1 MSTTTDVRTLTTD
14 LTTRSSDDNG
24 MTVEGYAMLYDQPSV
39 PMPFVEY
46 IDRGALDNVDLSKVL
61 LLYGHDLNSVL
72 ARSDAEN
79 LQLRA
84 DDKGL
89 WFRATLPDTTLG
101 RDTYTNVAN
110 GNLKGCS
117 VGFKIGDD
125 KWLQGNDGQVIHHIR
140 SFDQLIEIS
149 ITPIPAYTETS
160 VDVQRSLEAFMK
172 GENEEVKIDYN
183 KVKIDY
189 GTLAD
194 AVADKLEQRSA
205 EQADVETT
213 DETDKQDVE
222 KPEEPQKE
230 EKPEEQ
236 PADDSDSA
244 EKDAKPAEK
253 PAEKVEKRSEPHAS
267 IVTTDEKMK
276 EGTEMRE
283 LHGANESAKD
293 QFAHFLKTGEITRD
307 NTTGGIGLS
316 KGQVLIPQDIL
327 PAEHEQHQ
335 FPRLGNLVRQI
346 AVKHTTGKLPVFQP
360 GSGKLALHTEL
371 QSTAN
376 STSPEIKEILWNLKT
391 YTGRYVFTRE
401 LIDDSDYNWEAE
413 LRSRLTELRDN
424 TEDDLI
430 VTQLT
435 NGVTAVKPTNLIDD
449 LKLILDSKLK
459 PYDSNAASIVL
470 SQSAFAQLDQMK
482 DSEGRPLV
490 QPNVTL
496 GTGNAIL
503 GKTVTVVDDTLFPSA
518 KQGDVNI
525 VVTPLQKAIIK
536 FKSNEITGQFVD
548 TDDIWYKALG
558 IYLREDV
565 VQANKDVINWVSSK
579 ASSTTTPG
587 GEVHGSDQ

>member
-1 MSTTTDVRTLTTD
+1 MPTTTDVRTLTTD
-14 LTTRSSDDNG
+14 LTTRSSDDDG

-79 LQLRA
+79 LQMRA
-84 DDKGL
+84 DNKGL

-125 KWLQGNDGQVIHHIR
+125 KWLQGNDGNVIHHIR

-172 GENEEVKIDYN
+172 GENEVEIDYD
-183 KVKIDY
+183 K
-189 GTLAD
+189 LAD

-213 DETDKQDVE
+213 DETDKQDAETTEEPV
-222 KPEEPQKE
+222 EEPQE
-230 EKPEEQ
+230 DEEEQ
-236 PADDSDSA
+236 SADDSADSDEKPA
-244 EKDAKPAEK
+244 EEPAEK
-253 PAEKVEKRSEPHAS
+253 PAEKVEKRSEPHAE
-267 IVTTDEKMK
+267 IVTTENEELK

-283 LHGANESAKD
+283 LHGANESVKD

-307 NTTGGIGLS
+307 NTSGGIGLS
-316 KGQVLIPQDIL
+316 NGQVLIPQDIL

-401 LIDDSDYNWEAE
+401 LMDDSDYNWEAE
-413 LRSRLTELRDN
+413 LQSRLVELRDN

-435 NGVTAVKPTNLIDD
+435 NGITAVKPTNLIDD

-459 PYDSNAASIVL
+459 PYDSNESSIVL

-503 GKTVTVVDDTLFPSA
+503 GKTVTVVDDTLFPNA
-518 KQGDVNI
+518 TQGDVNI
-525 VVTPLQKAIIK
+525 VVAPLQTAVIK
-536 FKSNEITGQFVD
+536 SRFV
-548 TDDIWYKALG
+548 KL
-558 IYLREDV
+558 
-565 VQANKDVINWVSSK
+565 S
-579 ASSTTTPG
+579 
-587 GEVHGSDQ
+587 

>member
-1 MSTTTDVRTLTTD
+1 MPTTTDVRTLTTD

-172 GENEEVKIDYN
+172 GENEVEIDYD
-183 KVKIDY
+183 K
-189 GTLAD
+189 LAD

-222 KPEEPQKE
+222 PTEEPQKE
-230 EKPEEQ
+230 EQPEEQ

-244 EKDAKPAEK
+244 DDSADEDEK
-253 PAEKVEKRSEPHAS
+253 PAEKIEKRSEPHAS

-316 KGQVLIPQDIL
+316 NGQVLIPQDIL

-413 LRSRLTELRDN
+413 LQARLTELRDN

-496 GTGNAIL
+496 GTGNVIL

-536 FKSNEITGQFVD
+536 FKSNEITGQFLD
-548 TDDIWYKALG
+548 TSDIWYKALG

-565 VQANKDVINWVSSK
+565 VQANKDVINWVSS
-579 ASSTTTPG
+579 TTPG
-587 GEVHGSDQ
+587 K

>member
-1 MSTTTDVRTLTTD
+1 MPTTTDVRTLTTD

-172 GENEEVKIDYN
+172 GENEVEIDYD
-183 KVKIDY
+183 K
-189 GTLAD
+189 LAD
-194 AVADKLEQRSA
+194 VVADKLEKRSA

-213 DETDKQDVE
+213 DEADKQDVE

-244 EKDAKPAEK
+244 DDSAEEDEKPAEK
-253 PAEKVEKRSEPHAS
+253 PAEKVEKRSEPHVS

-293 QFAHFLKTGEITRD
+293 QFAHFLKTGEVTRD

-316 KGQVLIPQDIL
+316 NGQVLIPQDIL

-376 STSPEIKEILWNLKT
+376 STSPEIKEILWNLKA

-401 LIDDSDYNWEAE
+401 LMDDSDYNWEAE
-413 LRSRLTELRDN
+413 LQARLIELRDN

-430 VTQLT
+430 VTKLT
-435 NGVTAVKPTNLIDD
+435 DGVTAVKPTNLIDD

-525 VVTPLQKAIIK
+525 VVAPLRKAVIK

-548 TDDIWYKALG
+548 TNDIWYKALG
-558 IYLREDV
+558 IYMREDV
-565 VQANKDVINWVSSK
+565 VQANKDVINWVSS
-579 ASSTTTPG
+579 TTTTSG
-587 GEVHGSDQ
+587 H

>member
-39 PMPFVEY
+39 PMPFIEY

-72 ARSDAEN
+72 ARSDASN

-125 KWLQGNDGQVIHHIR
+125 QWSQDSNGQVIHHIR
-140 SFDQLIEIS
+140 SFDQLVEIS

-160 VDVQRSLEAFMK
+160 VDVQRSLKAFMK
-172 GENEEVKIDYN
+172 GDNEVEIDYD
-183 KVKIDY
+183 K
-189 GTLAD
+189 LAD

-222 KPEEPQKE
+222 PTEEPQKE

-236 PADDSDSA
+236 LADDSDSA
-244 EKDAKPAEK
+244 DDSAEEDEK

-283 LHGANESAKD
+283 LHGVDESAKD
-293 QFAHFLKTGEITRD
+293 QFAHFLKTGEVTRD
-307 NTTGGIGLS
+307 NTSGGIGLPN
-316 KGQVLIPQDIL
+316 GQVLIPQDIL

-401 LIDDSDYNWEAE
+401 LMDDSDYNWEAE
-413 LRSRLTELRDN
+413 LQSRLVELRDN

-435 NGVTAVKPTNLIDD
+435 NGITAVKPTNLIDD

-482 DSEGRPLV
+482 DTEGRPLV

-518 KQGDVNI
+518 KQGDINI
-525 VVTPLQKAIIK
+525 VVTPLQKAVIK
-536 FKSNEITGQFVD
+536 FKSNEITGQFLD
-548 TDDIWYKALG
+548 TSDIWYKALG

-565 VQANKDVINWVSSK
+565 VQANKNVINWVSS
-579 ASSTTTPG
+579 TTTTS
-587 GEVHGSDQ
+587 H

>member
-1 MSTTTDVRTLTTD
+1 MPTTTDVRTLTTD

-172 GENEEVKIDYN
+172 GENEEVKIDY
-183 KVKIDY
+183 

-244 EKDAKPAEK
+244 DVSAEKDEK
-253 PAEKVEKRSEPHAS
+253 PAEKIEKRSEPHAS
-267 IVTTDEKMK
+267 IVTTDKRMK

-316 KGQVLIPQDIL
+316 NGQVLIPQDIL

-371 QSTAN
+371 QSTTN
-376 STSPEIKEILWNLKT
+376 STSPEITEILWNLKT

-401 LIDDSDYNWEAE
+401 LLDDSDYNWEAE
-413 LRSRLTELRDN
+413 LQARLIELRDN

-430 VTQLT
+430 VTKLT
-435 NGVTAVKPTNLIDD
+435 AGVTAVKPTNLIDD

-482 DSEGRPLV
+482 DTEGRPLV

-525 VVTPLQKAIIK
+525 VVAPLQKAVIK

-548 TDDIWYKALG
+548 TNDIWYKALG
-558 IYLREDV
+558 IYMREDV
-565 VQANKDVINWVSSK
+565 VQANKGVINWVSS
-579 ASSTTTPG
+579 TTTA
-587 GEVHGSDQ
+587 SK

>member
-1 MSTTTDVRTLTTD
+1 MPTTTDVRTLTTD

-89 WFRATLPDTTLG
+89 WFRAALPDTTLG

-172 GENEEVKIDYN
+172 GENEVEIDYD
-183 KVKIDY
+183 K
-189 GTLAD
+189 LAD
-194 AVADKLEQRSA
+194 AVADKIEQRSA
-205 EQADVETT
+205 EQTDVETT

-236 PADDSDSA
+236 SADDSDSA
-244 EKDAKPAEK
+244 DEDEKPAEK
-253 PAEKVEKRSEPHAS
+253 PAEKVEKRSEPHVS
-267 IVTTDEKMK
+267 IVTTDVKK

-293 QFAHFLKTGEITRD
+293 QFAHFLKTGEVTRD

-316 KGQVLIPQDIL
+316 NGQVLIPQDIL

-413 LRSRLTELRDN
+413 LQARLVELRDN
-424 TEDDLI
+424 TENDLI

-503 GKTVTVVDDTLFPSA
+503 GKAVTVVDDTLFPNA
-518 KQGDVNI
+518 QQGDVNI
-525 VVTPLQKAIIK
+525 VVAPLQKAVIK
-536 FKSNEITGQFVD
+536 FKSNEITGQFLD
-548 TDDIWYKALG
+548 TSDIWYKALG

-565 VQANKDVINWVSSK
+565 VQANKDVINWVSS
-579 ASSTTTPG
+579 TTTTSG
-587 GEVHGSDQ
+587 K

>member
-1 MSTTTDVRTLTTD
+1 MPTTTDVRTLTTD

-172 GENEEVKIDYN
+172 GENEEVEIDYD
-183 KVKIDY
+183 K
-189 GTLAD
+189 LAD

-244 EKDAKPAEK
+244 DDSTDENEKPAEK
-253 PAEKVEKRSEPHAS
+253 PAEKVEKRSEPHVS
-267 IVTTDEKMK
+267 IVTTDVKK

-316 KGQVLIPQDIL
+316 NGQVLIPQDIL

-401 LIDDSDYNWEAE
+401 LMDDSDYNWEAE
-413 LRSRLTELRDN
+413 LQARLTELRDN

-496 GTGNAIL
+496 GTGNVIL

-536 FKSNEITGQFVD
+536 FKSNEITGQFLD
-548 TDDIWYKALG
+548 TSDIWYKALG

-565 VQANKDVINWVSSK
+565 VQANKDVINWVSS
-579 ASSTTTPG
+579 TTPG
-587 GEVHGSDQ
+587 K

>member
-125 KWLQGNDGQVIHHIR
+125 KWLQSNDGKVIHHIR
-140 SFDQLIEIS
+140 SFDQLVEVS

-172 GENEEVKIDYN
+172 GENEVKIDYD
-183 KVKIDY
+183 K
-189 GTLAD
+189 LAD

-222 KPEEPQKE
+222 PTEEPQKE

-236 PADDSDSA
+236 LADDSDSA
-244 EKDAKPAEK
+244 DDSAEEDEK

-267 IVTTDEKMK
+267 IVTTDKKMK

-293 QFAHFLKTGEITRD
+293 QFTHFLKTGEITRD
-307 NTTGGIGLS
+307 NTSGGIGLS
-316 KGQVLIPQDIL
+316 NGQVLIPQDIL

-376 STSPEIKEILWNLKT
+376 STSPEITEILWNLKT

-401 LIDDSDYNWEAE
+401 LMDDSDYNWEAE
-413 LRSRLTELRDN
+413 LQARLIELRDN

-435 NGVTAVKPTNLIDD
+435 NGVTAVKPTNLVDD

-496 GTGNAIL
+496 GTGNSIL
-503 GKTVTVVDDTLFPSA
+503 GKSVTVVDDVLFPSA
-518 KQGDVNI
+518 KQGDINI
-525 VVTPLQKAIIK
+525 IVAPLQKAVIK
-536 FKSNEITGQFVD
+536 FKSNEVTGQFLD
-548 TDDIWYKALG
+548 TSDIWYKALG

-565 VQANKDVINWVSSK
+565 VQANKNVINWVSS
-579 ASSTTTPG
+579 TTTTS
-587 GEVHGSDQ
+587 H

>member
-1 MSTTTDVRTLTTD
+1 MPTTTDIRTLTTN
-14 LTTRSSDDNG
+14 LTTRSNDSDG
-24 MTVEGYAMLYDQPSV
+24 MTVEGYAMLYNQPSV

-72 ARSDAEN
+72 ARSDASN

-125 KWLQGNDGQVIHHIR
+125 KWLQGNDGKVIHHIR

-172 GENEEVKIDYN
+172 GDNEVEIDYD
-183 KVKIDY
+183 K
-189 GTLAD
+189 LAD

-205 EQADVETT
+205 EPADVETA
-213 DETDKQDVE
+213 DEADKQDQDVE

-244 EKDAKPAEK
+244 DVSAEKDEK

-276 EGTEMRE
+276 EGTKMRE

-293 QFAHFLKTGEITRD
+293 QFAHFLKTGEVTRD

-316 KGQVLIPQDIL
+316 NGQVLIPQDIL

-371 QSTAN
+371 QSTTN
-376 STSPEIKEILWNLKT
+376 STSPEITEILWNLKT

-401 LIDDSDYNWEAE
+401 LMDDSDYNWEAE
-413 LRSRLTELRDN
+413 LQSRLIELRDN
-424 TEDDLI
+424 TEDNLI

-435 NGVTAVKPTNLIDD
+435 SGVTAVKPTNLVDD

-496 GTGNAIL
+496 GTGNMIL
-503 GKTVTVVDDTLFPSA
+503 GKTVTVVDDTLFPNA

-525 VVTPLQKAIIK
+525 VVTPLQKAVIK
-536 FKSNEITGQFVD
+536 FKANEITGQFLD
-548 TDDIWYKALG
+548 TSDIWYKALG

-565 VQANKDVINWVSSK
+565 VQANKNVINWVSN
-579 ASSTTTPG
+579 TTTT
-587 GEVHGSDQ
+587 SR

>member
-1 MSTTTDVRTLTTD
+1 
-14 LTTRSSDDNG
+14 
-24 MTVEGYAMLYDQPSV
+24 MLYDQPSV

-172 GENEEVKIDYN
+172 GENEEVEIDYD
-183 KVKIDY
+183 K
-189 GTLAD
+189 LAD

-222 KPEEPQKE
+222 PTEEPQKE

-244 EKDAKPAEK
+244 EDSADEDEKPAEK
-253 PAEKVEKRSEPHAS
+253 PAEKVEKRSEPHVS
-267 IVTTDEKMK
+267 IVTTDVKK

-293 QFAHFLKTGEITRD
+293 QFAHFLKTGEVTRD

-316 KGQVLIPQDIL
+316 NGQVLIPQDIL

-413 LRSRLTELRDN
+413 LQARLVELRDN

-496 GTGNAIL
+496 GTGNVIL

-536 FKSNEITGQFVD
+536 FKSNEITGQFID

-565 VQANKDVINWVSSK
+565 VQANKDVINWVSS
-579 ASSTTTPG
+579 TTTSG
-587 GEVHGSDQ
+587 K

>member
-1 MSTTTDVRTLTTD
+1 MPTTTDVRTLTTD

-79 LQLRA
+79 LQLRV

-101 RDTYTNVAN
+101 RDTYTNVDN

-125 KWLQGNDGQVIHHIR
+125 KWLQGNDGNVIHHIR

-172 GENEEVKIDYN
+172 GENKVEIDYD
-183 KVKIDY
+183 K
-189 GTLAD
+189 LAD
-194 AVADKLEQRSA
+194 AVAGKLEQRSA
-205 EQADVETT
+205 EKADVETT
-213 DETDKQDVE
+213 DEADKQDAE
-222 KPEEPQKE
+222 TTEEPQE
-230 EKPEEQ
+230 DEEEQ
-236 PADDSDSA
+236 SADDSADSDDKPA
-244 EKDAKPAEK
+244 EKPAKKVEK
-253 PAEKVEKRSEPHAS
+253 PAEKVEKRSEPHAE
-267 IVTTDEKMK
+267 IVTTENEELK

-293 QFAHFLKTGEITRD
+293 QFAHFLKTGEVTRD
-307 NTTGGIGLS
+307 NTSGGIGLPN
-316 KGQVLIPQDIL
+316 GQVLIPQDIL

-401 LIDDSDYNWEAE
+401 LMDDSDYNWEAE
-413 LRSRLTELRDN
+413 LQSRLVELRDN

-435 NGVTAVKPTNLIDD
+435 NGITAVKPTNLIDD

-482 DSEGRPLV
+482 DTEGRPLV

-518 KQGDVNI
+518 KQGDINI
-525 VVTPLQKAIIK
+525 VVTPLQKAVIK
-536 FKSNEITGQFVD
+536 FKSNEITGQFLD
-548 TDDIWYKALG
+548 TSDIWYKALG

-565 VQANKDVINWVSSK
+565 VQANKNVINWVSS
-579 ASSTTTPG
+579 TTTTS
-587 GEVHGSDQ
+587 H

>member
-1 MSTTTDVRTLTTD
+1 MPTTTDVRTLTTD
-14 LTTRSSDDNG
+14 LTTRSSDDDG

-84 DDKGL
+84 DNKGL

-125 KWLQGNDGQVIHHIR
+125 KWLQGNDGNVIHHIR

-160 VDVQRSLEAFMK
+160 VDVQRSLETFMK
-172 GENEEVKIDYN
+172 GENEVEIDYD
-183 KVKIDY
+183 K
-189 GTLAD
+189 LAD
-194 AVADKLEQRSA
+194 AVAGKLEQRSA
-205 EQADVETT
+205 EQTDVETT
-213 DETDKQDVE
+213 DEADKQDAE
-222 KPEEPQKE
+222 TTEEPIEEPQE
-230 EKPEEQ
+230 DEEEQ
-236 PADDSDSA
+236 SADDSDDSD
-244 EKDAKPAEK
+244 EKPAEEPAEEPVEK
-253 PAEKVEKRSEPHAS
+253 PAEKVEKRSEPHAE
-267 IVTTDEKMK
+267 IVTTENEELK

-283 LHGANESAKD
+283 LHGANESTKD

-307 NTTGGIGLS
+307 NTSGGIGLS
-316 KGQVLIPQDIL
+316 NGQVLIPQDIL

-401 LIDDSDYNWEAE
+401 LMDDSDYNWEAE
-413 LRSRLTELRDN
+413 LQSRLVELRDN

-435 NGVTAVKPTNLIDD
+435 NGITAVKPTNLIDD

-459 PYDSNAASIVL
+459 PYDSNESSIVL

-518 KQGDVNI
+518 QQGDVNI
-525 VVTPLQKAIIK
+525 VVAPLQKAVIK

-548 TDDIWYKALG
+548 TNDIWYEALG
-558 IYLREDV
+558 IYMREDV
-565 VQANKDVINWVSSK
+565 VQANKDVINWVSS
-579 ASSTTTPG
+579 TTT
-587 GEVHGSDQ
+587 STSSK

>member
-1 MSTTTDVRTLTTD
+1 MPTTTDVRTLTTD

-125 KWLQGNDGQVIHHIR
+125 KWLQGNDGKVIHHIR
-140 SFDQLIEIS
+140 SFDQLVEIS

-160 VDVQRSLEAFMK
+160 VNVQRSLEAFMK
-172 GENEEVKIDYN
+172 GENEVEIDYD
-183 KVKIDY
+183 K
-189 GTLAD
+189 LAD

-213 DETDKQDVE
+213 DETDKQDAE
-222 KPEEPQKE
+222 KSEEPQKE

-244 EKDAKPAEK
+244 DEDEEPAEK
-253 PAEKVEKRSEPHAS
+253 PAEKIEKRSEPHVS
-267 IVTTDEKMK
+267 IVTTDEKK

-316 KGQVLIPQDIL
+316 NGQVLIPQDIL

-371 QSTAN
+371 QSTTN
-376 STSPEIKEILWNLKT
+376 STSPEITEILWNLKT

-401 LIDDSDYNWEAE
+401 LLDDSDYNWEAE
-413 LRSRLTELRDN
+413 LQSRLIELRDN

-430 VTQLT
+430 VTKLT
-435 NGVTAVKPTNLIDD
+435 AGVTAVKPTNLIDD

-482 DSEGRPLV
+482 DTEGRPLV

-525 VVTPLQKAIIK
+525 VVAPLQKAVIK

-548 TDDIWYKALG
+548 TNDIWYKALG
-558 IYLREDV
+558 IYMWEDV
-565 VQANKDVINWVSSK
+565 VQANKGVINWVSS
-579 ASSTTTPG
+579 TTPG
-587 GEVHGSDQ
+587 K

>member
-79 LQLRA
+79 LQMRA

-101 RDTYTNVAN
+101 HDTYTNVAN

-125 KWLQGNDGQVIHHIR
+125 KWLQGNDGNVIHHIR

-172 GENEEVKIDYN
+172 GENEVEIDYD
-183 KVKIDY
+183 K
-189 GTLAD
+189 LAD
-194 AVADKLEQRSA
+194 AVAGKLEQRSA
-205 EQADVETT
+205 EKADVETT
-213 DETDKQDVE
+213 DEADKQDAETTEEPV
-222 KPEEPQKE
+222 EEPQE
-230 EKPEEQ
+230 DEEEQ
-236 PADDSDSA
+236 SADDSADSDDKPA
-244 EKDAKPAEK
+244 EKPAEKTAKKVEK

-283 LHGANESAKD
+283 LHGVNESAKD
-293 QFAHFLKTGEITRD
+293 QFAHFLKTGEVTRD
-307 NTTGGIGLS
+307 NTSGGIGLS
-316 KGQVLIPQDIL
+316 NGQVLIPQDIL
-327 PAEHEQHQ
+327 PADHEQHQ

-401 LIDDSDYNWEAE
+401 LMDDSDYNWEAE
-413 LRSRLTELRDN
+413 LQSRLIELRDN

-435 NGVTAVKPTNLIDD
+435 NGVTAVKPTNLVDD

-482 DSEGRPLV
+482 DTEGRPLV

-496 GTGNAIL
+496 GTGNVIL
-503 GKTVTVVDDTLFPSA
+503 GKTVTVVDDTLFPKA

-525 VVTPLQKAIIK
+525 VVTPLQKAVIK
-536 FKSNEITGQFVD
+536 FKSNEITGQFLD
-548 TDDIWYKALG
+548 TSDIWYKALG
-558 IYLREDV
+558 IYMREDV
-565 VQANKDVINWVSSK
+565 VQANKDVINWVSNTVK
-579 ASSTTTPG
+579 
-587 GEVHGSDQ
+587 

>member
-1 MSTTTDVRTLTTD
+1 MPTTTDVRTLTTD

-140 SFDQLIEIS
+140 SFDQLIEVS

-172 GENEEVKIDYN
+172 GENEVEIDYD
-183 KVKIDY
+183 K
-189 GTLAD
+189 LAD

-244 EKDAKPAEK
+244 GDSADENEKPAEK
-253 PAEKVEKRSEPHAS
+253 PAEKVEKRSEPHVS
-267 IVTTDEKMK
+267 IVTTDVKK

-293 QFAHFLKTGEITRD
+293 QFAHFLKTGEVTRD
-307 NTTGGIGLS
+307 NTAGGIGLS
-316 KGQVLIPQDIL
+316 NGQVLIPQDIL

-413 LRSRLTELRDN
+413 LQARLVELRDN

-536 FKSNEITGQFVD
+536 FKSNEITGQFLD
-548 TDDIWYKALG
+548 TSDIWYKALG

-565 VQANKDVINWVSSK
+565 VQANKDVINWVSS
-579 ASSTTTPG
+579 TTPG
-587 GEVHGSDQ
+587 K

>member
-1 MSTTTDVRTLTTD
+1 MPTTTDVRTLTTN

-89 WFRATLPDTTLG
+89 WFRATLPNTTLG

-172 GENEEVKIDYN
+172 GDNEVEIDYD
-183 KVKIDY
+183 K
-189 GTLAD
+189 LAD
-194 AVADKLEQRSA
+194 AVADKLEQRFA

-213 DETDKQDVE
+213 DEADKQDQDVE

-244 EKDAKPAEK
+244 EKDEK

-267 IVTTDEKMK
+267 IVTTDKKMK

-283 LHGANESAKD
+283 LHGVNESAKD
-293 QFAHFLKTGEITRD
+293 QFAHFLKTGEVTRD

-316 KGQVLIPQDIL
+316 NGQVLIPQDIL

-376 STSPEIKEILWNLKT
+376 STSPEITEILWNLKT

-401 LIDDSDYNWEAE
+401 LMDDSDYNWEAE
-413 LRSRLTELRDN
+413 LQARLIELRDN
-424 TEDDLI
+424 TEDNLI

-435 NGVTAVKPTNLIDD
+435 SGVTAVKPTNLVDD
-449 LKLILDSKLK
+449 LKLILDFKLK

-490 QPNVTL
+490 QPDVTL
-496 GTGNAIL
+496 GTGNMIL
-503 GKTVTVVDDTLFPSA
+503 GKTVTVVDDTLFPNA

-525 VVTPLQKAIIK
+525 VVTPLQKAVIK
-536 FKSNEITGQFVD
+536 FKANEITGQFLD
-548 TDDIWYKALG
+548 TSDIWYKALG

-565 VQANKDVINWVSSK
+565 VQANKNVINWVSN
-579 ASSTTTPG
+579 TTTT
-587 GEVHGSDQ
+587 SR

>member
-1 MSTTTDVRTLTTD
+1 MPTTTDVRTLTTD

-172 GENEEVKIDYN
+172 GENEVEIDYD
-183 KVKIDY
+183 K
-189 GTLAD
+189 LAD

-213 DETDKQDVE
+213 DEADKQDQDVE

-236 PADDSDSA
+236 LADDSDSA
-244 EKDAKPAEK
+244 EKDEK

-267 IVTTDEKMK
+267 IVTTDKKMK

-283 LHGANESAKD
+283 LHGVNESAKD
-293 QFAHFLKTGEITRD
+293 QFAHFLKTGEVTRD

-316 KGQVLIPQDIL
+316 NGQVLIPQDIL

-376 STSPEIKEILWNLKT
+376 STSPEITEILWNLKT

-401 LIDDSDYNWEAE
+401 LMDDSDYNWEAE
-413 LRSRLTELRDN
+413 PQSRLIELRDN
-424 TEDDLI
+424 TEDNLI

-435 NGVTAVKPTNLIDD
+435 SGVTAVKPTNLVDD

-496 GTGNAIL
+496 GTGNMIL
-503 GKTVTVVDDTLFPSA
+503 GKTVTVVDDTLFPNA

-525 VVTPLQKAIIK
+525 VVTPLQKAVIK
-536 FKSNEITGQFVD
+536 FKANEITGQFLD
-548 TDDIWYKALG
+548 TSDIWYKALG

-565 VQANKDVINWVSSK
+565 VQANKNVINWVSS
-579 ASSTTTPG
+579 TTTTS
-587 GEVHGSDQ
+587 H

>member
-1 MSTTTDVRTLTTD
+1 MPTTTDVRTLTTD

-125 KWLQGNDGQVIHHIR
+125 KWLQGNDGKVIHHIR

-160 VDVQRSLEAFMK
+160 VDVQRSLEAFLK
-172 GENEEVKIDYN
+172 GENEVEIDYD
-183 KVKIDY
+183 K
-189 GTLAD
+189 LAD

-205 EQADVETT
+205 EKADVETT
-213 DETDKQDVE
+213 DEADKQDAETTEEPV
-222 KPEEPQKE
+222 EEPQEE

-236 PADDSDSA
+236 PADDSNSADDSA
-244 EKDAKPAEK
+244 DSDDKPAEK
-253 PAEKVEKRSEPHAS
+253 PAKKVEKPVEKVEKRSEPHAE
-267 IVTTDEKMK
+267 IVTTENEELK

-283 LHGANESAKD
+283 LHGANESVKD

-316 KGQVLIPQDIL
+316 NGQVLIPQDIL

-401 LIDDSDYNWEAE
+401 LMDDSDYNWEAE
-413 LRSRLTELRDN
+413 LQSRLIELRDN

-435 NGVTAVKPTNLIDD
+435 NGVTAAKPTNLIDD

-482 DSEGRPLV
+482 DSEDRPLV

-525 VVTPLQKAIIK
+525 VVAPLQKAVIK

-565 VQANKDVINWVSSK
+565 VQANKDVINWVSS
-579 ASSTTTPG
+579 TTATTG
-587 GEVHGSDQ
+587 K

>member
-72 ARSDAEN
+72 ARSDAKN

-125 KWLQGNDGQVIHHIR
+125 KWLQGNDGKVIHHIR

-172 GENEEVKIDYN
+172 GENEEVKINYD
-183 KVKIDY
+183 KAKIDY

-244 EKDAKPAEK
+244 DVSAEKDEK
-253 PAEKVEKRSEPHAS
+253 PAEKIEKRSEPHAS
-267 IVTTDEKMK
+267 IVTTDKRMK

-293 QFAHFLKTGEITRD
+293 QFAHFLKTGEVTRD

-316 KGQVLIPQDIL
+316 NGQVLIPQDIL

-371 QSTAN
+371 QSTTN
-376 STSPEIKEILWNLKT
+376 STSPEITEILWNLKT

-401 LIDDSDYNWEAE
+401 LLDDSDYNWEAE
-413 LRSRLTELRDN
+413 LQSRLIELRDN

-430 VTQLT
+430 VTKLT
-435 NGVTAVKPTNLIDD
+435 AGVTAVKPTNLIDD

-482 DSEGRPLV
+482 DTEGRPLV

-525 VVTPLQKAIIK
+525 VVAPLQKAVIK
-536 FKSNEITGQFVD
+536 FKSNEITGRLVD
-548 TDDIWYKALG
+548 IDDIWYKALG
-558 IYLREDV
+558 IYMREDV
-565 VQANKDVINWVSSK
+565 VQANKNVINWVSS
-579 ASSTTTPG
+579 TTPG
-587 GEVHGSDQ
+587 K

>member
-39 PMPFVEY
+39 PMPFIEY

-72 ARSDAEN
+72 ARSDASN

-125 KWLQGNDGQVIHHIR
+125 QWSQDSNGQVIHHIR
-140 SFDQLIEIS
+140 SFDQLVEIS

-160 VDVQRSLEAFMK
+160 VDVQRSLKAFMK
-172 GENEEVKIDYN
+172 GDNEVEIDYD
-183 KVKIDY
+183 K
-189 GTLAD
+189 LAD

-222 KPEEPQKE
+222 PTEEPQKE

-244 EKDAKPAEK
+244 DDSAEEDEK

-283 LHGANESAKD
+283 LHGVDESAKD
-293 QFAHFLKTGEITRD
+293 QFAHFLKTGEVTRD
-307 NTTGGIGLS
+307 NTSGGIGLPN
-316 KGQVLIPQDIL
+316 GQVLIPQDIL

-401 LIDDSDYNWEAE
+401 LMDDSDYNWEAE
-413 LRSRLTELRDN
+413 LQSRLVELRDN

-435 NGVTAVKPTNLIDD
+435 NGITAVKPTNLIDD

-482 DSEGRPLV
+482 DTEGRPLV

-518 KQGDVNI
+518 KQGDINI
-525 VVTPLQKAIIK
+525 VVTPLQKAVIK
-536 FKSNEITGQFVD
+536 FKSNEITGQFLD
-548 TDDIWYKALG
+548 TSDIWYKALG

-565 VQANKDVINWVSSK
+565 VQANKNVINWVSS
-579 ASSTTTPG
+579 TTTTS
-587 GEVHGSDQ
+587 H

>member
-1 MSTTTDVRTLTTD
+1 
-14 LTTRSSDDNG
+14 
-24 MTVEGYAMLYDQPSV
+24 MLYDQPSV

-125 KWLQGNDGQVIHHIR
+125 KWLQGNDGKVIHHIR

-149 ITPIPAYTETS
+149 ITPIPAYTKTS
-160 VDVQRSLEAFMK
+160 VDVQRSLDAFLK
-172 GENEEVKIDYN
+172 GENEVEIDYD
-183 KVKIDY
+183 K
-189 GTLAD
+189 LAD
-194 AVADKLEQRSA
+194 AVADKLKQRSA
-205 EQADVETT
+205 EPSDVENT
-213 DETDKQDVE
+213 DETDKQDTE
-222 KPEEPQKE
+222 KSEEPQEE

-244 EKDAKPAEK
+244 DDSAEKDEKPVEK

-267 IVTTDEKMK
+267 IVTTDKKMK

-316 KGQVLIPQDIL
+316 NGQVLIPQDIL

-401 LIDDSDYNWEAE
+401 LMDDSDYNWEAE
-413 LRSRLTELRDN
+413 LQARLIELRDN

-430 VTQLT
+430 VTKLT
-435 NGVTAVKPTNLIDD
+435 DGVTAVKPTNLVDD

-482 DSEGRPLV
+482 DTEGRPLV

-496 GTGNAIL
+496 GTGNVIL

-525 VVTPLQKAIIK
+525 IVTPLQKAVIK

-565 VQANKDVINWVSSK
+565 VQANKDVINWVSS
-579 ASSTTTPG
+579 TTANTG
-587 GEVHGSDQ
+587 K

>member
-1 MSTTTDVRTLTTD
+1 MPTTTDVRTLTTN

-117 VGFKIGDD
+117 VGFKIGND

-172 GENEEVKIDYN
+172 GDNEVEIDYD
-183 KVKIDY
+183 K
-189 GTLAD
+189 LAD

-213 DETDKQDVE
+213 DEADKQDQDVE

-244 EKDAKPAEK
+244 EKDEK

-267 IVTTDEKMK
+267 IVTTDKKMK

-283 LHGANESAKD
+283 LHGVNESAKD
-293 QFAHFLKTGEITRD
+293 QFAHFLKTGEVTRD

-316 KGQVLIPQDIL
+316 NGQVLIPQDIL

-376 STSPEIKEILWNLKT
+376 STSPEITEILWNLKT

-401 LIDDSDYNWEAE
+401 LMDDSDYNWEAE
-413 LRSRLTELRDN
+413 LQSRLIELRDN
-424 TEDDLI
+424 TEDNLI

-435 NGVTAVKPTNLIDD
+435 SGVTAVKPTNLVDD

-496 GTGNAIL
+496 GTGNMIL
-503 GKTVTVVDDTLFPSA
+503 GKTVTVVDDTLFPNA

-525 VVTPLQKAIIK
+525 VVTPLQKAVIK
-536 FKSNEITGQFVD
+536 FKANEITGQFLD
-548 TDDIWYKALG
+548 TSDIWYKALG

-565 VQANKDVINWVSSK
+565 VQANKNVINWVSS
-579 ASSTTTPG
+579 TTTTS
-587 GEVHGSDQ
+587 H

>member
-1 MSTTTDVRTLTTD
+1 MPTTTDVRTLTTD

-125 KWLQGNDGQVIHHIR
+125 KWLQGNDGKVIHHIR

-172 GENEEVKIDYN
+172 GENEVEIDYD
-183 KVKIDY
+183 K
-189 GTLAD
+189 LAD

-230 EKPEEQ
+230 EEPEEQ

-244 EKDAKPAEK
+244 DDSADENEKPAEK
-253 PAEKVEKRSEPHAS
+253 PAEKVEKRSEPHVS
-267 IVTTDEKMK
+267 IVTTDVKK

-293 QFAHFLKTGEITRD
+293 QFAHFLKTGEVTRD

-316 KGQVLIPQDIL
+316 NGQVLIPQDIL

-401 LIDDSDYNWEAE
+401 LMDDSDYNWEAE
-413 LRSRLTELRDN
+413 LQARLVELRDN

-496 GTGNAIL
+496 GTGNVIL

-565 VQANKDVINWVSSK
+565 VQANKDVINWVSS
-579 ASSTTTPG
+579 TTPG
-587 GEVHGSDQ
+587 K

>member
-1 MSTTTDVRTLTTD
+1 MPTTTDVRTLTTN

-172 GENEEVKIDYN
+172 GENEVEIDYD
-183 KVKIDY
+183 K
-189 GTLAD
+189 LAD

-213 DETDKQDVE
+213 DEADKQDQDVE
-222 KPEEPQKE
+222 KPEEPRKE

-236 PADDSDSA
+236 LADDSDSA
-244 EKDAKPAEK
+244 EKDEK

-267 IVTTDEKMK
+267 IVTTDKKMK

-283 LHGANESAKD
+283 LHGVNESAKD
-293 QFAHFLKTGEITRD
+293 QFAHFLKTGEVTRD

-316 KGQVLIPQDIL
+316 NGQVLIPQDIL

-376 STSPEIKEILWNLKT
+376 STSPEITEILWNLKT

-401 LIDDSDYNWEAE
+401 LMDDSDYNWEAE
-413 LRSRLTELRDN
+413 LQSRLIELRDN
-424 TEDDLI
+424 TEDNLI

-435 NGVTAVKPTNLIDD
+435 SGVTAVKPTNLVDD

-496 GTGNAIL
+496 GTGNMIL
-503 GKTVTVVDDTLFPSA
+503 GKTVTVVDDTLFPNA

-525 VVTPLQKAIIK
+525 VVTPLQKAVIK
-536 FKSNEITGQFVD
+536 FKANEITGQFLD
-548 TDDIWYKALG
+548 TSDIWYKALG

-565 VQANKDVINWVSSK
+565 VQANKNVINWVSS
-579 ASSTTTPG
+579 TTTTS
-587 GEVHGSDQ
+587 H

>member
-1 MSTTTDVRTLTTD
+1 MPTTTDVRTLTTD
-14 LTTRSSDDNG
+14 LTTRSSDDEG

-79 LQLRA
+79 LQMRA

-125 KWLQGNDGQVIHHIR
+125 KWLQGNDGNVIHHIR

-172 GENEEVKIDYN
+172 GENEVEIDYD
-183 KVKIDY
+183 K
-189 GTLAD
+189 LAD
-194 AVADKLEQRSA
+194 AVAGKLEQRSA
-205 EQADVETT
+205 EKADVETT
-213 DETDKQDVE
+213 DETDKQDAETTEEPV
-222 KPEEPQKE
+222 EEPQE
-230 EKPEEQ
+230 DEEEQ
-236 PADDSDSA
+236 SADDSADSDDKPA
-244 EKDAKPAEK
+244 EKPAKKVEK
-253 PAEKVEKRSEPHAS
+253 PAEKVEKRSEPHAE
-267 IVTTDEKMK
+267 IVTTENEELK

-283 LHGANESAKD
+283 LHGANESTKD

-307 NTTGGIGLS
+307 NTSGGIGLTN
-316 KGQVLIPQDIL
+316 GQVLIPQDIL

-371 QSTAN
+371 QSTSN

-413 LRSRLTELRDN
+413 LQSRLVELRDN

-435 NGVTAVKPTNLIDD
+435 NGITAVKPTNLIDD

-459 PYDSNAASIVL
+459 PYDSNESSIVL

-525 VVTPLQKAIIK
+525 VVAPLQKAVIK

-548 TDDIWYKALG
+548 TNDIWYEALG
-558 IYLREDV
+558 IYMREDV
-565 VQANKDVINWVSSK
+565 VQANKDVINWVSS
-579 ASSTTTPG
+579 TTTSTPG
-587 GEVHGSDQ
+587 K

>member
-1 MSTTTDVRTLTTD
+1 MPTTTDVRTLTTD

-172 GENEEVKIDYN
+172 GENEEVEIDYD
-183 KVKIDY
+183 K
-189 GTLAD
+189 LAD

-213 DETDKQDVE
+213 DETDKQDAE
-222 KPEEPQKE
+222 TTEEPQKE

-236 PADDSDSA
+236 PADDSA
-244 EKDAKPAEK
+244 EEDEKPAEK
-253 PAEKVEKRSEPHAS
+253 PAEKVEKRSEPHVS

-293 QFAHFLKTGEITRD
+293 QFAHFLKTGEVTRD
-307 NTTGGIGLS
+307 NTAGGIGLS
-316 KGQVLIPQDIL
+316 NGQVLIPQDIL

-401 LIDDSDYNWEAE
+401 LMDDSDYNWEAE
-413 LRSRLTELRDN
+413 LQSRLVELRDN

-496 GTGNAIL
+496 GTGNVIL

-565 VQANKDVINWVSSK
+565 VQANKDVINWVSS
-579 ASSTTTPG
+579 TTPG
-587 GEVHGSDQ
+587 K

>member
-46 IDRGALDNVDLSKVL
+46 IDRGALNNVDLSKVL

-101 RDTYTNVAN
+101 RDTYTNVDN

-125 KWLQGNDGQVIHHIR
+125 KWLQGNDGNVIHHIR

-172 GENEEVKIDYN
+172 GENEVEIDYD
-183 KVKIDY
+183 K
-189 GTLAD
+189 LAD

-205 EQADVETT
+205 EQTDVETT
-213 DETDKQDVE
+213 DEADKQDAE
-222 KPEEPQKE
+222 TTEEPIEEPQEDE
-230 EKPEEQ
+230 EKQ
-236 PADDSDSA
+236 SADDSADSDEKPA
-244 EKDAKPAEK
+244 EEPAEK
-253 PAEKVEKRSEPHAS
+253 PAEKVEKRSEPHAE
-267 IVTTDEKMK
+267 IVTTENEELK

-283 LHGANESAKD
+283 LHGANESVKD

-307 NTTGGIGLS
+307 NTAGGIGLS
-316 KGQVLIPQDIL
+316 NGQVLIPQDIL

-401 LIDDSDYNWEAE
+401 LMDDSDYNWEAE
-413 LRSRLTELRDN
+413 LQSRLVELRDN

-435 NGVTAVKPTNLIDD
+435 NGITAVKPTNLIDD

-459 PYDSNAASIVL
+459 PYDSNASSIVL

-503 GKTVTVVDDTLFPSA
+503 GKTVTVVDDTLFPNA
-518 KQGDVNI
+518 TQGDVNI
-525 VVTPLQKAIIK
+525 VVAPLQTAVIK

-548 TDDIWYKALG
+548 TDDIWYEALG
-558 IYLREDV
+558 IYMREDV
-565 VQANKDVINWVSSK
+565 VQANKDVINWVSS
-579 ASSTTTPG
+579 TTAP
-587 GEVHGSDQ
+587 SK

>member
-1 MSTTTDVRTLTTD
+1 MPTTTDVRTLTTD

-172 GENEEVKIDYN
+172 GENEVEIDYD
-183 KVKIDY
+183 K
-189 GTLAD
+189 LAD

-213 DETDKQDVE
+213 DEADKQDQDVE

-236 PADDSDSA
+236 LADDSDSA
-244 EKDAKPAEK
+244 EKDEK

-267 IVTTDEKMK
+267 IVTTDKKMK

-283 LHGANESAKD
+283 LHGVNESAKD
-293 QFAHFLKTGEITRD
+293 QFAHFLKTGEVTRD

-316 KGQVLIPQDIL
+316 NGQVLIPQDIL

-376 STSPEIKEILWNLKT
+376 STSPEITEILWNLKT

-401 LIDDSDYNWEAE
+401 LMDDSDYNWEAE
-413 LRSRLTELRDN
+413 LQSRLIELRDN
-424 TEDDLI
+424 TEDNLI

-435 NGVTAVKPTNLIDD
+435 SGVTAVKPTNLVDD

-470 SQSAFAQLDQMK
+470 SQSTFAQLDQMK

-496 GTGNAIL
+496 GTGNMIL
-503 GKTVTVVDDTLFPSA
+503 GKTVTVVDDTLFPNA

-525 VVTPLQKAIIK
+525 VVTPLQKAVIK
-536 FKSNEITGQFVD
+536 FKANEITGQFLD
-548 TDDIWYKALG
+548 TSDIWYKALG

-565 VQANKDVINWVSSK
+565 VQANKNVINWVSS
-579 ASSTTTPG
+579 TTTTS
-587 GEVHGSDQ
+587 H

>member
-1 MSTTTDVRTLTTD
+1 MPTTTDVRTLTTD

-172 GENEEVKIDYN
+172 GENEEVEIDYD
-183 KVKIDY
+183 K
-189 GTLAD
+189 LAD
-194 AVADKLEQRSA
+194 AVADKLEKRSA

-222 KPEEPQKE
+222 PTEEPQKE

-244 EKDAKPAEK
+244 DDSAEKDEKPAEK
-253 PAEKVEKRSEPHAS
+253 PAEKVEKRSEPHVS
-267 IVTTDEKMK
+267 IVTTDVKK

-293 QFAHFLKTGEITRD
+293 QFAHFLKTGEVTRD

-316 KGQVLIPQDIL
+316 NGQVLIPQDIL

-413 LRSRLTELRDN
+413 LQSRLIELRDN

-536 FKSNEITGQFVD
+536 FKSNEITGQFLD
-548 TDDIWYKALG
+548 TSDIWYKALG

-565 VQANKDVINWVSSK
+565 VQANKDVINWVSS
-579 ASSTTTPG
+579 TTPG
-587 GEVHGSDQ
+587 K

>member
-1 MSTTTDVRTLTTD
+1 MPTTTDVRTLTTD

-72 ARSDAEN
+72 ARSDAKN

-89 WFRATLPDTTLG
+89 WFRAALPDTTLG

-125 KWLQGNDGQVIHHIR
+125 KWLQGNDGKVIHHIR

-172 GENEEVKIDYN
+172 GDNEVEIDYD
-183 KVKIDY
+183 K
-189 GTLAD
+189 LAD

-213 DETDKQDVE
+213 DETDKQDAE
-222 KPEEPQKE
+222 KSEEPQKE
-230 EKPEEQ
+230 EKPEEK

-244 EKDAKPAEK
+244 DVSAEKDEK
-253 PAEKVEKRSEPHAS
+253 PAEKIEKRSEPHVS
-267 IVTTDEKMK
+267 IVTTDEKK

-316 KGQVLIPQDIL
+316 NGQVLIPQDIL

-371 QSTAN
+371 QSTTN
-376 STSPEIKEILWNLKT
+376 STSPEITEILWNLKT

-401 LIDDSDYNWEAE
+401 LLDDSDYGWEGE

-430 VTQLT
+430 VTKLT
-435 NGVTAVKPTNLIDD
+435 DGVTAVKPTNLIDD

-482 DSEGRPLV
+482 DTEGRPLV

-525 VVTPLQKAIIK
+525 VVAPLQKAVIK

-548 TDDIWYKALG
+548 TNDIWYKALG
-558 IYLREDV
+558 IYMREDV
-565 VQANKDVINWVSSK
+565 VQANKGVINWVSS
-579 ASSTTTPG
+579 TTPG
-587 GEVHGSDQ
+587 K

>member
-1 MSTTTDVRTLTTD
+1 
-14 LTTRSSDDNG
+14 
-24 MTVEGYAMLYDQPSV
+24 MLYDQPSV

-89 WFRATLPDTTLG
+89 WFQATLPDTTLG

-125 KWLQGNDGQVIHHIR
+125 KWLQGNDGNVIHHIR

-172 GENEEVKIDYN
+172 GENEVEIDYD
-183 KVKIDY
+183 K
-189 GTLAD
+189 LAD
-194 AVADKLEQRSA
+194 AVADKIEQRSA
-205 EQADVETT
+205 EQTDVETT
-213 DETDKQDVE
+213 DEADKQDAETTEETV
-222 KPEEPQKE
+222 EEPQE
-230 EKPEEQ
+230 DEEEQ
-236 PADDSDSA
+236 SADDSADSDDKPA
-244 EKDAKPAEK
+244 KKVEKPAEK
-253 PAEKVEKRSEPHAS
+253 PEKRSEPHAE
-267 IVTTDEKMK
+267 IVTTENEELK

-283 LHGANESAKD
+283 LHGANESTKD
-293 QFAHFLKTGEITRD
+293 QFAHFLKTGEVTRD
-307 NTTGGIGLS
+307 NTSGGIGLS
-316 KGQVLIPQDIL
+316 NGQVLIPQDIL
-327 PAEHEQHQ
+327 PADHEQHQ

-371 QSTAN
+371 QSTVN

-401 LIDDSDYNWEAE
+401 LMDDSDYNWEAE
-413 LRSRLTELRDN
+413 LQSRLVELRDN

-435 NGVTAVKPTNLIDD
+435 NGVTAVKPTNLVDD

-482 DSEGRPLV
+482 DTEGRPLV

-496 GTGNAIL
+496 GTGNVIL
-503 GKTVTVVDDTLFPSA
+503 GKTVTVVDDTLFPNA

-525 VVTPLQKAIIK
+525 VVTPLQKAVIK

-548 TDDIWYKALG
+548 TNDIWYEALG
-558 IYLREDV
+558 IYMREDV
-565 VQANKDVINWVSSK
+565 VQANKDVINWVSS
-579 ASSTTTPG
+579 TTAPG
-587 GEVHGSDQ
+587 K

>member
-1 MSTTTDVRTLTTD
+1 MPTTTDVRTLTTD
-14 LTTRSSDDNG
+14 LMTRSSDDNG

-72 ARSDAEN
+72 ARSDADN

-125 KWLQGNDGQVIHHIR
+125 KWLQSNDGKVIHHIR
-140 SFDQLIEIS
+140 SFDQLVEIS

-160 VDVQRSLEAFMK
+160 VDVQRSLKAFMK
-172 GENEEVKIDYN
+172 GENEVEIDYD
-183 KVKIDY
+183 K
-189 GTLAD
+189 LAD

-213 DETDKQDVE
+213 DETDKQEEETTEEPV
-222 KPEEPQKE
+222 EEPQESE
-230 EKPEEQ
+230 EES
-236 PADDSDSA
+236 ADVSA
-244 EKDAKPAEK
+244 EKDEKSAEK
-253 PAEKVEKRSEPHAS
+253 PVEKVEKRSEPHAA
-267 IVTTDEKMK
+267 IVTTENEKMK

-316 KGQVLIPQDIL
+316 NGQVLIPQDIL

-371 QSTAN
+371 QSTTN

-401 LIDDSDYNWEAE
+401 LMDDSDYNWEAE
-413 LRSRLTELRDN
+413 LQARLIELRDN

-470 SQSAFAQLDQMK
+470 SQSAFARLDQMK

-496 GTGNAIL
+496 GTGNVIL

-525 VVTPLQKAIIK
+525 VVTPLQKAVIK

-548 TDDIWYKALG
+548 TNDIWYKALG
-558 IYLREDV
+558 IYMREDV
-565 VQANKDVINWVSSK
+565 VQANKNVINWVSS
-579 ASSTTTPG
+579 TTTTG
-587 GEVHGSDQ
+587 R

>member
-1 MSTTTDVRTLTTD
+1 MPTTTDVRTLTTD
-14 LTTRSSDDNG
+14 LTTRSSDDEG

-79 LQLRA
+79 LQMRA

-125 KWLQGNDGQVIHHIR
+125 KWLQGNDGNVIHHIR

-172 GENEEVKIDYN
+172 GENEVEIDYD
-183 KVKIDY
+183 K
-189 GTLAD
+189 LAD
-194 AVADKLEQRSA
+194 TVADKLEQRSA

-213 DETDKQDVE
+213 DETDKQDAETTEEPV
-222 KPEEPQKE
+222 EEPQE
-230 EKPEEQ
+230 DEEEQ
-236 PADDSDSA
+236 SADDSADSDDKPA
-244 EKDAKPAEK
+244 EKPAEKPTKKVEK
-253 PAEKVEKRSEPHAS
+253 PAEKVEKRSEPHAE
-267 IVTTDEKMK
+267 IVTTENEELK

-283 LHGANESAKD
+283 LHGANESVKD

-307 NTTGGIGLS
+307 NTSGGIGLS
-316 KGQVLIPQDIL
+316 NGQVLIPQDIL

-401 LIDDSDYNWEAE
+401 LMDDSDYNWEAE
-413 LRSRLTELRDN
+413 LQSRLVELRDN

-459 PYDSNAASIVL
+459 PYDSNASSIVL

-518 KQGDVNI
+518 QQGDVNI
-525 VVTPLQKAIIK
+525 VVAPLQKAVIK

-548 TDDIWYKALG
+548 TNDIWYEALG
-558 IYLREDV
+558 IYMREDV
-565 VQANKDVINWVSSK
+565 VQANKDVINWVSS
-579 ASSTTTPG
+579 TTPSTPG
-587 GEVHGSDQ
+587 K

>member
-1 MSTTTDVRTLTTD
+1 MPTTTDVRTLTTD

-172 GENEEVKIDYN
+172 GENEVEIDYD
-183 KVKIDY
+183 K
-189 GTLAD
+189 LAD

-244 EKDAKPAEK
+244 DDSAEEDEKPVEK
-253 PAEKVEKRSEPHAS
+253 PAEKVEKRSEPHVS
-267 IVTTDEKMK
+267 IVTTDVKK

-293 QFAHFLKTGEITRD
+293 QFAHFLKTGEVTRD

-316 KGQVLIPQDIL
+316 NGQVLIPQDIL

-413 LRSRLTELRDN
+413 LQARLVELRDN

-496 GTGNAIL
+496 GTGNVIL

-536 FKSNEITGQFVD
+536 FKSNEITGQFLD
-548 TDDIWYKALG
+548 TSDIWYKALG

-565 VQANKDVINWVSSK
+565 VQANKDVINWVSS
-579 ASSTTTPG
+579 TTTSG
-587 GEVHGSDQ
+587 K

>member
-1 MSTTTDVRTLTTD
+1 MPTTTDVRTLITD

-39 PMPFVEY
+39 PMPFIEY

-72 ARSDAEN
+72 ARSDASN

-89 WFRATLPDTTLG
+89 WFRATFPDTTLG

-125 KWLQGNDGQVIHHIR
+125 QWSQDSNGQVIHHIR
-140 SFDQLIEIS
+140 SFDQLVEIS

-160 VDVQRSLEAFMK
+160 LDVQRSLKAFMK
-172 GENEEVKIDYN
+172 GDNEVEIDYD
-183 KVKIDY
+183 K
-189 GTLAD
+189 LAD

-222 KPEEPQKE
+222 PTEEPQKE
-230 EKPEEQ
+230 EKSEEQ
-236 PADDSDSA
+236 LADDSDSTDDST
-244 EKDAKPAEK
+244 EEDEK

-267 IVTTDEKMK
+267 IVTTDKKMK

-283 LHGANESAKD
+283 LHNVNESAKD
-293 QFAHFLKTGEITRD
+293 QFTHFLKTGEITRD
-307 NTTGGIGLS
+307 NTSGGIGLS
-316 KGQVLIPQDIL
+316 NGQVLIPQDIL

-371 QSTAN
+371 QSTTN
-376 STSPEIKEILWNLKT
+376 STSPEITEILWNLKT

-401 LIDDSDYNWEAE
+401 LMDDSDYNWEAE
-413 LRSRLTELRDN
+413 LQSRLIELRDN
-424 TEDDLI
+424 TEDNLI

-435 NGVTAVKPTNLIDD
+435 SGVTAVKPTNLVDD

-496 GTGNAIL
+496 GTGNMIL
-503 GKTVTVVDDTLFPSA
+503 GKTVTVVDDTLFPNA

-525 VVTPLQKAIIK
+525 VVTPLQKAVIK
-536 FKSNEITGQFVD
+536 FKANEITGQFLD
-548 TDDIWYKALG
+548 TSDIWYKALG

-565 VQANKDVINWVSSK
+565 VQANKNVINWVSS
-579 ASSTTTPG
+579 TTTTS
-587 GEVHGSDQ
+587 H

>member
-24 MTVEGYAMLYDQPSV
+24 MTVEGYAMLYDQPST

-89 WFRATLPDTTLG
+89 WFQATLPDTTLG

-125 KWLQGNDGQVIHHIR
+125 KWLQGNDGTVIHHIQ
-140 SFDQLIEIS
+140 SFDQLVEVS

-172 GENEEVKIDYN
+172 GENEEVEINYDK
-183 KVKIDY
+183 
-189 GTLAD
+189 LAD

-205 EQADVETT
+205 EQTDIETT
-213 DETDKQDVE
+213 DETDKQDAETTEEPV
-222 KPEEPQKE
+222 EEPQENE
-230 EKPEEQ
+230 EESADNNSAED
-236 PADDSDSA
+236 DDSVED
-244 EKDAKPAEK
+244 DAKPAEK
-253 PAEKVEKRSEPHAS
+253 PAEKVEKRSEPHSS

-283 LHGANESAKD
+283 LHGVNESAKD
-293 QFAHFLKTGEITRD
+293 QFAHFLKTGEVTRD
-307 NTTGGIGLS
+307 NTSGGIGLS
-316 KGQVLIPQDIL
+316 NGQVLIPQDIL
-327 PAEHEQHQ
+327 PADHEQHQ

-376 STSPEIKEILWNLKT
+376 STSPEITEILWNLKT

-401 LIDDSDYNWEAE
+401 LMDDSDYNWEAE
-413 LRSRLTELRDN
+413 LQSRLIELRDN

-435 NGVTAVKPTNLIDD
+435 NGVTAVKPTNLVDD

-482 DSEGRPLV
+482 DTEGRPLV

-496 GTGNAIL
+496 GTGNVIL
-503 GKTVTVVDDTLFPSA
+503 GKTVTVVDDTLFPKA

-525 VVTPLQKAIIK
+525 VVTPLQKAVIK
-536 FKSNEITGQFVD
+536 FKSNEITGQFLD
-548 TDDIWYKALG
+548 TSDIWYKALG
-558 IYLREDV
+558 IYMREDV
-565 VQANKDVINWVSSK
+565 VQANKNVINWVSNTVK
-579 ASSTTTPG
+579 
-587 GEVHGSDQ
+587 

>member
-125 KWLQGNDGQVIHHIR
+125 KWLQGNDGKVIHHIR

-172 GENEEVKIDYN
+172 GENEVEIDYD
-183 KVKIDY
+183 K
-189 GTLAD
+189 LAD

-222 KPEEPQKE
+222 TTEEPVEEPQKE

-244 EKDAKPAEK
+244 DSDEKPAEK
-253 PAEKVEKRSEPHAS
+253 PAEKVEKRSEPHAK

-316 KGQVLIPQDIL
+316 NGQVLIPQDIL

-401 LIDDSDYNWEAE
+401 LMDDSDYNWEAE
-413 LRSRLTELRDN
+413 LQSRLIELRDN

-435 NGVTAVKPTNLIDD
+435 NGITAVKPTNLIDD

-459 PYDSNAASIVL
+459 PYDSNASSIVL

-525 VVTPLQKAIIK
+525 VVAPLQKAVIK
-536 FKSNEITGQFVD
+536 FKSNEITGQFID

-565 VQANKDVINWVSSK
+565 VQANKDVINWVSS
-579 ASSTTTPG
+579 TTATTG
-587 GEVHGSDQ
+587 K

>member
-1 MSTTTDVRTLTTD
+1 MPTTTDVRTLTTN

-140 SFDQLIEIS
+140 SFNQLIEIS

-172 GENEEVKIDYN
+172 GENEVEIDYD
-183 KVKIDY
+183 K
-189 GTLAD
+189 LAD
-194 AVADKLEQRSA
+194 AVADKLEQRFA

-213 DETDKQDVE
+213 DEADKQDQDVE

-236 PADDSDSA
+236 LADDSDSA
-244 EKDAKPAEK
+244 EKDEK

-267 IVTTDEKMK
+267 IVTTDKKMK

-283 LHGANESAKD
+283 LHGVNESAKD
-293 QFAHFLKTGEITRD
+293 QFAHFLKTGEVTRD

-316 KGQVLIPQDIL
+316 NGQVLIPQDIL

-376 STSPEIKEILWNLKT
+376 STSPEITEILWNLKT

-401 LIDDSDYNWEAE
+401 LMDDSDYNWEAE
-413 LRSRLTELRDN
+413 LQSRLIELRDN
-424 TEDDLI
+424 TEDNLI

-435 NGVTAVKPTNLIDD
+435 SGVTAVKPTNLVDD

-496 GTGNAIL
+496 GTGNMIL
-503 GKTVTVVDDTLFPSA
+503 GKTVTVVDDTLFPNA

-525 VVTPLQKAIIK
+525 VVTPLQKAVIK
-536 FKSNEITGQFVD
+536 FKANEITGQFLD
-548 TDDIWYKALG
+548 TSDIWYKALG

-565 VQANKDVINWVSSK
+565 VQANKNVINWVSS
-579 ASSTTTPG
+579 TTTTS
-587 GEVHGSDQ
+587 H

>member
-1 MSTTTDVRTLTTD
+1 MPTTTDVRTLTTD
-14 LTTRSSDDNG
+14 LTTRNSDDNG

-125 KWLQGNDGQVIHHIR
+125 KWLQGNDGKVIHHIR

-160 VDVQRSLEAFMK
+160 VDVQRSLEAFLK
-172 GENEEVKIDYN
+172 GENEVEIDYD
-183 KVKIDY
+183 K
-189 GTLAD
+189 LAD
-194 AVADKLEQRSA
+194 AVADKLEQRSV

-222 KPEEPQKE
+222 TTEEPQKE

-236 PADDSDSA
+236 LADDSDSA
-244 EKDAKPAEK
+244 EKDEK

-267 IVTTDEKMK
+267 IVTTDKKMK

-283 LHGANESAKD
+283 LHGVNGSAKD
-293 QFAHFLKTGEITRD
+293 QFAHFLKTGEVTRD

-316 KGQVLIPQDIL
+316 NGQVLIPQDIL

-346 AVKHTTGKLPVFQP
+346 AVKHTTGKLPAFQP

-376 STSPEIKEILWNLKT
+376 STSPEITEILWNLKT

-401 LIDDSDYNWEAE
+401 LMDDSDYNWEAE
-413 LRSRLTELRDN
+413 LQSRLIELRDN
-424 TEDDLI
+424 TEDNLI

-435 NGVTAVKPTNLIDD
+435 SGVTAVKPTNLVDD

-496 GTGNAIL
+496 GTGNMIL
-503 GKTVTVVDDTLFPSA
+503 GKTVTVVDDTLFPNA

-525 VVTPLQKAIIK
+525 VVTPLQKAVIK
-536 FKSNEITGQFVD
+536 FKANEITGQFLD
-548 TDDIWYKALG
+548 TSDIWYKALG

-565 VQANKDVINWVSSK
+565 VQANKNVINWVSS
-579 ASSTTTPG
+579 TTTTS
-587 GEVHGSDQ
+587 H

>member
-1 MSTTTDVRTLTTD
+1 MPTTTDVRTLTTN

-110 GNLKGCS
+110 GNTYTNVANGNLKGCS

-172 GENEEVKIDYN
+172 GENEVEIDYD
-183 KVKIDY
+183 K
-189 GTLAD
+189 LAD

-213 DETDKQDVE
+213 DEADKQDQDVE

-236 PADDSDSA
+236 LADDSDSA
-244 EKDAKPAEK
+244 EKDEK

-267 IVTTDEKMK
+267 IVTTDKKMK

-283 LHGANESAKD
+283 LHGVNESAKD
-293 QFAHFLKTGEITRD
+293 QFAHFLKTGEVTRD

-316 KGQVLIPQDIL
+316 NGQVLIPQDIL

-376 STSPEIKEILWNLKT
+376 STSPEITEILWNLKT

-401 LIDDSDYNWEAE
+401 LMDDSDYNWEAE
-413 LRSRLTELRDN
+413 LQSRLIELRDN
-424 TEDDLI
+424 TEDNLI

-435 NGVTAVKPTNLIDD
+435 SGVTAVKPTNLVDD

-496 GTGNAIL
+496 GTGNMIL
-503 GKTVTVVDDTLFPSA
+503 GKTVTVVDDTLFPNA

-525 VVTPLQKAIIK
+525 VVTPLQKAVIK
-536 FKSNEITGQFVD
+536 FKANEITGQFLD
-548 TDDIWYKALG
+548 TSDIWYKALG

-565 VQANKDVINWVSSK
+565 VQANKNVINWVSS
-579 ASSTTTPG
+579 TTTTS
-587 GEVHGSDQ
+587 H